1 MAGKSA
7 AARRARHRG
16 SRRAAGAFVVCL
28 GIVAVAVAE
37 PTGAAGEP
45 ADFVLTG
52 GRIVTLDPRGTIASA
67 IAVRDERI
75 VYVGDDVGVR
85 GFVGPMT
92 TVHDAA
98 GRTVIPGI
106 NEQHLHPTLVAKS
119 ETEVPFR
126 QLRSIDEIKAWVR
139 DRVATTP
146 DGTWVV
152 LPRIDVTRIRERRMP
167 NRADLDAAAPD
178 RPAVFI
184 WQYANRQ
191 VQMLNTAALR
201 AAGIDRNTPV
211 PAGGAIVKDADGEPT
226 GAIEDAPALTA
237 QWVRKPPPPQEAY
250 RRILEDVWRR
260 YARFGITS
268 MAERRTDAEGWRT
281 YNEMRSEGRLPLRAA
296 LTIYV
301 ESDGTAEGTRRF
313 IESLPFKPDEGD
325 DWVRVGPLKFSVD
338 GGVLYGTSF
347 MREPYG
353 PQAGDLYGPLA
364 PQYRGRLQMTP
375 EQVDAVVR
383 TGHGLGWPMC
393 AHVTGDAGVDMV
405 LDAVEAAGRERPI
418 VDRRFTLLHAYFPHE
433 DTAAR
438 CARLGV
444 CVDTQP
450 AWYFKDGDA
459 LAAALGGLQMS
470 RFIGLDIWRRA
481 GVTVSISSDHF
492 LGVDSDLSLNP
503 YNPFLTLAT
512 AVTRRTE
519 TGRIFG
525 PDQRVTR
532 EQALRMM
539 TVEAAKL
546 HREESFKGTLEVG
559 RLGDLAVLS
568 ADYFS
573 CAEEHIPAIRSVLT
587 VVGGRVVHRD
597 DGTGRTG
604 AGVAPRRRERN
615 MPIETPLPEEAG
627 QP

>member
-1 MAGKSA
+1 MAGEPA
-7 AARRARHRG
+7 AANRACHGASRH
-16 SRRAAGAFVVCL
+16 AAGAMVVCIGL
-28 GIVAVAVAE
+28 AAVLVAAPTVAAE
-37 PTGAAGEP
+37 PP
-45 ADFVLTG
+45 ADFVLTA
-52 GRIVTLDPRGTIASA
+52 GRIATLDPRGTIASA

-85 GFVGPMT
+85 AFVGPKT
-92 TVHDAA
+92 DVHDAA

-119 ETEVPFR
+119 EAAVPFR
-126 QLRSIDEIKAWVR
+126 QLRSIGEIQQWVR
-139 DRVATTP
+139 DRVAATP
-146 DGTWVV
+146 DDTWVV
-152 LPRIDVTRIRERRMP
+152 LPRIDVTRILERRMP

-201 AAGIDRNTPV
+201 AAGIDRDTAA
-211 PAGGAIVKDADGEPT
+211 PAGGAIAKDADGEPT

-237 QWVRKPPPPQEAY
+237 KWVQQPPPPQETY
-250 RRILEDVWRR
+250 RRLLEDVWRR
-260 YARFGITS
+260 YNRFGITS
-268 MAERRTDAEGWRT
+268 VAERRTDVEGWRT

-296 LTIYV
+296 LTIFI
-301 ESDGTAEGTRRF
+301 ESDGTAADTRKF

-325 DWVRVGPLKFSVD
+325 HWVKVGPLKFSVD

-347 MREPYG
+347 MRDPYG
-353 PQAGDLYGPLA
+353 PRAGELYGPLV
-364 PQYRGRLQMTP
+364 PEYRGRLQMTR

-393 AHVTGDAGVDMV
+393 AHVTGDAGVDLV
-405 LDAVEAAGRERPI
+405 LDAVEAAGRESPI
-418 VDRRFTLLHAYFPHE
+418 EGRRFTLLHAYFPHE

-459 LAAALGGLQMS
+459 LATALGGLQMS
-470 RFIGLDIWRRA
+470 RFIGLDVWRRA
-481 GVTVSISSDHF
+481 GVTVAISSDHF

-503 YNPFLTLAT
+503 YNPFLTMAT

-519 TGRIFG
+519 SGRVFG

-539 TVEAAKL
+539 TVDAAKL
-546 HREESFKGTLEVG
+546 HREEAHKGTLEVG

-573 CAEEHIPAIRSVLT
+573 CPEEVIAGIRSVLT
-587 VVGGRVVHRD
+587 VVGGRVVYSAAEP
-597 DGTGRTG
+597 G
-604 AGVAPRRRERN
+604 P
-615 MPIETPLPEEAG
+615 
-627 QP
+627 

>member
-1 MAGKSA
+1 MAGEPA
-7 AARRARHRG
+7 AANRACHGASRH
-16 SRRAAGAFVVCL
+16 AAGALVVRIGL
-28 GIVAVAVAE
+28 
-37 PTGAAGEP
+37 AAILASTTCATAAPP

-75 VYVGDDVGVR
+75 VYVGDDAGVR
-85 GFVGPMT
+85 ALVGPET
-92 TVHDAA
+92 DVHDAA

-119 ETEVPFR
+119 EAAVPFR
-126 QLRSIDEIKAWVR
+126 QLRSIDEIRAWVR
-139 DRVATTP
+139 DRVAATP
-146 DGTWVV
+146 EGTWVV

-167 NRADLDAAAPD
+167 NRADLDAAAPG

-201 AAGIDRNTPV
+201 AAGIDRNTAAP
-211 PAGGAIVKDADGEPT
+211 PGGTIVKDADGEPT

-237 QWVRKPPPPQEAY
+237 KWVQPPPPSQETY

-260 YARFGITS
+260 YSRFGITS
-268 MAERRTDAEGWRT
+268 LAERRTDVEGWRT
-281 YNEMRSEGRLPLRAA
+281 YNEMRSAGRLPLRAA

-301 ESDGTAEGTRRF
+301 ESDGTADGTRKF
-313 IESLPFKPDEGD
+313 LESLPFKPDEGD
-325 DWVRVGPLKFSVD
+325 HWVKVGPLKLSVD

-353 PQAGDLYGPLA
+353 PQAGELYGPLA
-364 PQYRGRLQMTP
+364 PQYRGRLQMTR
-375 EQVDAVVR
+375 EQVDAVIR
-383 TGHGLGWPMC
+383 TGHAMGWPMC

-405 LDAVEAAGRERPI
+405 LDAVEAAGRESPI
-418 VDRRFTLLHAYFPHE
+418 VERRFTLLHAYFPDE
-433 DTAAR
+433 GTAAR

-450 AWYFKDGDA
+450 AWYYKDGDA
-459 LAAALGGLQMS
+459 LAAALGGLRMS
-470 RFIGLDIWRRA
+470 TFIGLEIWRQA
-481 GVTVSISSDHF
+481 GVTVSISADHF

-503 YNPFLTLAT
+503 YNPFLTMAT
-512 AVTRRTE
+512 AVTRKTE
-519 TGRIFG
+519 TGRVFG

-539 TVEAAKL
+539 TVDAAKL

-573 CAEEHIPAIRSVLT
+573 CPEDQIPAIRSVLT

-597 DGTGRTG
+597 DGAERAG
-604 AGVAPRRRERN
+604 AGGSPNR
-615 MPIETPLPEEAG
+615 
-627 QP
+627 

>member
-1 MAGKSA
+1 VIAVCGGLFAILIA
-7 AARRARHRG
+7 API
-16 SRRAAGAFVVCL
+16 RAAEL
-28 GIVAVAVAE
+28 
-37 PTGAAGEP
+37 P

-52 GRIVTLDPRGTIASA
+52 GRIVTLDSRGTIASA
-67 IAVRDERI
+67 IAIRDERI
-75 VYVGDDVGVR
+75 VYVGDDAGAR
-85 GFVGPMT
+85 AFVGPKT
-92 TVHDAA
+92 DVHDAA

-106 NEQHLHPTLVAKS
+106 NEQHVHPTLVAKS
-119 ETEVPFR
+119 EAAVPFR
-126 QLRSIDEIKAWVR
+126 QLRSIDEIQAWVR
-139 DRVATTP
+139 DRVAATP

-152 LPRIDVTRIRERRMP
+152 LPRIDVTRVRERRMP

-191 VQMLNTAALR
+191 VQMLNSAALR
-201 AAGIDRNTPV
+201 AAGIGRDTVV
-211 PAGGAIVKDADGEPT
+211 PAGGMIVRDADGEPT

-237 QWVRKPPPPQEAY
+237 KWVKPPPPPQETY
-250 RRILEDVWRR
+250 RRILEDMWRR
-260 YARFGITS
+260 YSRFGITS
-268 MAERRTDAEGWRT
+268 VAERRTDVDGWRT
-281 YNEMRSEGRLPLRAA
+281 YNEMRSSGRLPLRAA

-301 ESDGTAEGTRRF
+301 EADGTADGTRKF

-325 DWVRVGPLKFSVD
+325 DWVKVGPLKFSVD
-338 GGVLYGTSF
+338 GGVLYGTSY

-353 PQAGDLYGPLA
+353 PRAGELYGPLA
-364 PQYRGRLQMTP
+364 PEYRGRLQMTP

-405 LDAVEAAGRERPI
+405 LDAIEAAARDRPI

-470 RFIGLDIWRRA
+470 RFIGIEIWRRA
-481 GVTVSISSDHF
+481 GVTVAISSDHF
-492 LGVDSDLSLNP
+492 LGLDSDLSLNP
-503 YNPFLTLAT
+503 YNPFLTMAT
-512 AVTRRTE
+512 AVTRKTE
-519 TGRIFG
+519 TGRVFG

-546 HREESFKGTLEVG
+546 HREESIKGTLEVG

-573 CAEEHIPAIRSVLT
+573 CAEDQIPAIRSVLT

-597 DGTGRTG
+597 DGAKR
-604 AGVAPRRRERN
+604 AGEGGSPNR
-615 MPIETPLPEEAG
+615 
-627 QP
+627 